1 MLSGLRSSDP
11 ALAPKAL
18 RLGLALATVV
28 VMPRLGLRVDMVHLG
43 LRAVT
48 LFEASHRG
56 HEATILE
63 NEVRGRNRRIGMK
76 DTKLGLRAGTLSEAS
91 HRGREATILEN
102 EVRSRNRQIRMMP
115 RLGIIVVTAIDVPR
129 PGRPHRGQEAKIS
142 TELDTRRE
150 AVNVTEPGD
159 GNSVYTLR

>member
-28 VMPRLGLRVDMVHLG
+28 VMPRLGLRVDMNHLG

-63 NEVRGRNRRIGMK
+63 NEVR
-76 DTKLGLRAGTLSEAS
+76 
-91 HRGREATILEN
+91 
-102 EVRSRNRQIRMMP
+102 SRNRQIRMMP
-115 RLGIIVVTAIDVPR
+115 RLGIIVATVIDVPH